1 MNTSPV
7 TSPVAQAT
15 VSPYAFDRFLAAETA
30 AWDAYEA
37 ALAVAQELQDA
48 FVAAGSSVR
57 KAYNA
62 TQWRRYRALH
72 ALEAALVTARVEYE
86 SATQA
91 TLATLPIHEVTGL
104 LEFQHGLTV
113 KYYKRDYPRVITIVA
128 DDAARLFADSDP
140 ATEVT
145 CYPNGRTVYSVAV
158 GGWTVQ
164 FVQLEAPLPP
174 AEPIPPLPPVVDI
187 GKVKG
192 SKVDTDTMSLSEL
205 EAAMLAAPYG
215 DAFDGLVAEWT
226 ARGLARVVT
235 GDDGLDHYL

>member
-1 MNTSPV
+1 MNTVTPV
-7 TSPVAQAT
+7 TQVTRPVT
-15 VSPYAFDRFLAAETA
+15 VAPSAFDQFLAAETA

-37 ALAVAQELQDA
+37 DLAVTQELQDA
-48 FVAAGSSVR
+48 FVAAGSSVL

-62 TQWRRYRALH
+62 MQWRRYRALH
-72 ALEAALVTARVEYE
+72 ALEAALAVARAEYE

-91 TLATLPIHEVTGL
+91 TQAPLPIHEVTGL

-128 DDAARLFADSDP
+128 DDAARQFADSEP
-140 ATEVT
+140 ATQVA
-145 CYPNGRTVYSVAV
+145 CYPNGRTVYTVEV
-158 GGWTVQ
+158 GGWNVQ
-164 FVQLEAPLPP
+164 FVQLGAPLPP
-174 AEPIPPLPPVVDI
+174 AEPLPPANVTGGNGELDN
-187 GKVKG
+187 
-192 SKVDTDTMSLSEL
+192 MSLSEL

-215 DAFDGLVAEWT
+215 DVFDGLVAEWT